1 MGRVR
6 SCVVNVQ
13 LAVLALA
20 AAVSLGGEA
29 LGLGALAVATGSM
42 EPSVPVGSLAVCA
55 PLGGDV
61 PPVGDVVAYRRSGTT
76 VLHRVVSVSEDGASL
91 TCRGDRNEEPDPGEV
106 PVDAVSGR
114 LVLCVPGAGAALS
127 ALADHRAAAVGA
139 LVAADAAIC
148 LLPARPRGGRG
159 RGRNRRKRPVV
170 G

>member
-6 SCVVNVQ
+6 STVVNVQ

-20 AAVSLGGEA
+20 ALVTLGGEA

-42 EPSVPVGSLAVCA
+42 GPSVPVGALAVCA
-55 PLGGDV
+55 PLGGEV
-61 PPVGDVVAYRRSGTT
+61 PQVGDVVAYRRSGTT
-76 VLHRVVSVSEDGASL
+76 VLHRVVSVSGDGASV

-106 PVDAVSGR
+106 PVDAVEGR
-114 LVLCVPGAGAALS
+114 LVFSVPGAGAALT
-127 ALADHRAAAVGA
+127 ALTEHRAAAVGA

-148 LLPARPRGGRG
+148 LLPPRSRDARGH
-159 RGRNRRKRPVV
+159 GRNRRKRPVV